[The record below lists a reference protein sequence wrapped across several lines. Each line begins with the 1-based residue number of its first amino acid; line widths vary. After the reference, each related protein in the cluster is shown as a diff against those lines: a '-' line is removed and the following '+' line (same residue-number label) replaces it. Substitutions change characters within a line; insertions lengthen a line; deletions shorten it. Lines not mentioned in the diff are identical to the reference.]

1 MTPPGPGGYSD
12 GIQDVA
18 DEAARPAVGEGRVSS
33 EAVLVLTTC
42 ANPAEAEKLADLL
55 VADRLAACVNRIDA
69 VASTYRWQGRVERA
83 TESLLLIKTTE
94 QKYGALEQ
102 AIRDHSTYEL
112 PEIIAV
118 RVGAGSLAYLDWIG
132 ASVRSEQ
139 S

>member
-1 MTPPGPGGYSD
+1 M
-12 GIQDVA
+12 
-18 DEAARPAVGEGRVSS
+18 SS